1 MTNTNPDSGSSAGAH
16 GITTAAELAAVR
28 EARGWTVQEAAQRM
42 RLATR
47 QIQALEQ
54 GHWTELPGGTCVRGA
69 LRGYGRLLGV
79 GVEPLIDTLG
89 AAGQP
94 SDLRSAASLSEP
106 MPRADGLDFSGS
118 SGGRRNWILLVVV
131 TVAALAAFALFY
143 GRSARLGETPSA
155 SAAPGNPAS
164 SNSVSPDP
172 AGSSPGQS
180 QAPSA
185 LPEAYRDT
193 APSPGAAGTPG
204 FAPAAASPTSGPT
217 VIETV
222 PAQSLR

>member
-1 MTNTNPDSGSSAGAH
+1 MTNTNPDSGSGADAH
-16 GITTAAELAAVR
+16 GIATAAELAAVR
-28 EARGWTVQEAAQRM
+28 EARGWSVQEAAQRM

-54 GHWTELPGGTCVRGA
+54 GQWAELPGGTFVRGA

-118 SGGRRNWILLVVV
+118 SGGRRNWLLLVVV
-131 TVAALAAFALFY
+131 TVAALDAFALFY
-143 GRSARLGETPSA
+143 GRSAPVGQTPAA

-164 SNSVSPDP
+164 PNPV
-172 AGSSPGQS
+172 GSSPGQS
-180 QAPSA
+180 QAASGPSEAFRDSAPSA
-185 LPEAYRDT
+185 GAVG
-193 APSPGAAGTPG
+193 APGS
-204 FAPAAASPTSGPT
+204 APAAAPSTSAPT
-217 VIETV
+217 VIENV

>member
-16 GITTAAELAAVR
+16 GIATAAELAAVR

-47 QIQALEQ
+47 QIHALEQ
-54 GHWTELPGGTCVRGA
+54 GHWTELPGGTFVRGA

-131 TVAALAAFALFY
+131 TVAALAAFALFF
-143 GRSARLGETPSA
+143 GRSAPVGQTPTANGS
-155 SAAPGNPAS
+155 PGNPAS
-164 SNSVSPDP
+164 SNM
-172 AGSSPGQS
+172 PGASLGQT
-180 QAPSA
+180 QAPPA
-185 LPEAYRDT
+185 PPETFRET
-193 APSPGAAGTPG
+193 APSSGAPESPGAAAVG
-204 FAPAAASPTSGPT
+204 APSTSAPT

-222 PAQSLR
+222 PAQPIR

>member
-54 GHWTELPGGTCVRGA
+54 GHWTELPGGTFVRGV

-143 GRSARLGETPSA
+143 GRSARLGENPAA
-155 SAAPGNPAS
+155 SAAPGNLA
-164 SNSVSPDP
+164 SPDP

-185 LPEAYRDT
+185 LPEAFRDT
-193 APSPGAAGTPG
+193 APGAAGTPG
-204 FAPAAASPTSGPT
+204 SAPAAASSTSGPT

>member
-1 MTNTNPDSGSSAGAH
+1 MTNTNPDSGASASVH
-16 GITTAAELAAVR
+16 GIATAAELAAVR

-54 GHWTELPGGTCVRGA
+54 GHWTELPGGTFVRGA

-118 SGGRRNWILLVVV
+118 SGGRRNWLLLVVV
-131 TVAALAAFALFY
+131 TVAALAAFALFF
-143 GRSARLGETPSA
+143 GRSAPVGQTPAA
-155 SAAPGNPAS
+155 SAAPGNLASPNSAS
-164 SNSVSPDP
+164 SNP
-172 AGSSPGQS
+172 AASSPGQS
-180 QAPSA
+180 QAPSG
-185 LPEAYRDT
+185 LPESFRDT
-193 APSPGAAGTPG
+193 APSAGAAGTPG
-204 FAPAAASPTSGPT
+204 SAPAAGPSTSGPT

-222 PAQSLR
+222 PAQTLR

>member
-16 GITTAAELAAVR
+16 GIATASELAAVR

-54 GHWTELPGGTCVRGA
+54 GNWTELPGGTFVRGA

-118 SGGRRNWILLVVV
+118 SGGRRNWLLLVVV
-131 TVAALAAFALFY
+131 TVAALAAFALFF
-143 GRSARLGETPSA
+143 GRSTPVGQPP
-155 SAAPGNPAS
+155 AAGAVPGNPVGPNAS
-164 SNSVSPDP
+164 
-172 AGSSPGQS
+172 GSSPGQA
-180 QAPSA
+180 QAPSG
-185 LPEAYRDT
+185 LPEAFRDT
-193 APSPGAAGTPG
+193 APSPGAADTPG
-204 FAPAAASPTSGPT
+204 SAPAAAPSTSAPT

-222 PAQSLR
+222 PAQTLR